1 MGAKIEVRKIV
12 ENRNRTFYALYVN
25 DECWAT
31 HIWDAAQAEYLAQAV
46 RDRAQMQEPP
56 QGE

>member
-1 MGAKIEVRKIV
+1 MDAKVEVRKVV

-25 DECWAT
+25 GEMWAT
-31 HIWDAAQAEYLAQAV
+31 QIWDAAQAEYLAQAV